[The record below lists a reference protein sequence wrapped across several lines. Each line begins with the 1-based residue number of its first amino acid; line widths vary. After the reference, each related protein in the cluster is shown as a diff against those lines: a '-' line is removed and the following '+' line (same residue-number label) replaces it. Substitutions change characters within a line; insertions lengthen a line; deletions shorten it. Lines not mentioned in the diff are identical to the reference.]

1 MGDQLKKPFHEQVAE
16 NLIEQLK
23 QGTAPWQ
30 KPWEPGEP
38 SSFIPINPTTGNR
51 YKGIN
56 AIHLMAQGHGDQR
69 WMTYKQAAAL
79 GAQVRKGEKG
89 TPIQYWKFTEE
100 QTKTDEYGKPVLDRD
115 GKAVKE
121 EIKLERPRVFYAT
134 VFNAQQIDGLPPM
147 QRKKQTWDAIDRA
160 EQILKSSGALIHHG
174 EHDRAFYRTA
184 NDSIHLPDRGQFPTA
199 AAYYATALHE
209 LGHWTGH
216 PSRLDRDLIH
226 PFGSEQYAKEELRA
240 EIASMVLGDELGIGH
255 DPSQHASYVGS
266 WIKVLKNDPL
276 EVFRA
281 AADAEKIQAHV
292 LALEHQL
299 QVTADQSQVIDAVTL
314 TTGVEVMRNDELEKA
329 AELARLREEQV
340 RNDPNSS
347 EEEKAVA
354 KEERKRAEG
363 MAMMNDIDL
372 QRSIERRIAQDRE
385 LAELTRAREEQVR
398 NDPHSSIEQ
407 KVAATEERKAA
418 EAMAISHDV
427 DLQMRFDKQ
436 QREQRPRASSE
447 TPKTYVD
454 VPLDESQYGDTSH
467 DLKVLESGQDRRYLT
482 VPYGEHKVAKAAGA
496 MWDKGARSWYVGPG
510 ANMEKLRL
518 WFPENVPGRQGPAMS
533 PREEFAKALQCLG
546 CIVKGEHPIMDG
558 KKHRIAAEGDKNG
571 EAAGFYVG
579 HLDGHPAGYIKNNR
593 TGVDMKWKS
602 KGYVLDPEQKA
613 QLQAEAAAKLQTRS
627 AEQEHVHERTAER
640 IGKHMVNL
648 VQVVKPTSY
657 MQAKGIAPKPGVF
670 TDRDSR
676 TTYIPAIDAN
686 GKQWTM
692 QYIRDDGTKRF
703 AKDSRKEG
711 CFHPI
716 GGLEAIAKAPA
727 VVISEGYAT
736 AASLA
741 EVLGH
746 GTVAAFDSGNLPAV
760 AKALRTIFPE
770 KPFIIA
776 GDNDLAIELRDG
788 INPGKMK
795 AQEAAKAVGGG
806 VFFPLFAPGEQTAD
820 PRGFSDFNDLANNS
834 VLGREGLERQAR
846 VAVSNEVEKCQ
857 HAFERK
863 QYQDNSERH
872 AREQSSAAIR
882 T

>member
-38 SSFIPINPTTGNR
+38 SSFIPINPTTGKR

-56 AIHLMAQGHGDQR
+56 AIHLMAQGRGDQR

-147 QRKKQTWDAIDRA
+147 QRKEQAWDAIDRA

-174 EHDRAFYRTA
+174 EHDRAFYRPA

-276 EVFRA
+276 EIFRA
-281 AADAEKIQAHV
+281 AADAEKIQAYV
-292 LALEHQL
+292 LALEQQL
-299 QVTADQSQVIDAVTL
+299 QVTADQNQVIDAETL

-347 EEEKAVA
+347 EEERVGA
-354 KEERKRAEG
+354 KEERKRAEFTA
-363 MAMMNDIDL
+363 MAKDVDL
-372 QRSIERRIAQDRE
+372 QRSIERRIAQDRG

-398 NDPHSSIEQ
+398 NDPHSSTEQ
-407 KVAATEERKAA
+407 KAGATEERKAA

-427 DLQMRFDKQ
+427 DRQMRFDKHERHQ
-436 QREQRPRASSE
+436 HPRASSE
-447 TPKTYVD
+447 TPKAYVD
-454 VPLDESQYGDTSH
+454 VPSGEGQDGDTAH
-467 DLKVLESGQDRRYLT
+467 NLDVRKPTQDRRYLA
-482 VPYGEHKVAKAAGA
+482 VPYREHKTAKAAGA
-496 MWDKGARSWYVGPG
+496 MWDKCARSWYVGPG
-510 ANMEKLRL
+510 ANMEKLRR
-518 WFPENVPGRQGPAMS
+518 WVPENVPGQQGPAMS

-546 CIVKGEHPIMDG
+546 CIVTAEHPIMDG

-571 EAAGFYVG
+571 ETAGFYVG
-579 HLDGHPAGYIKNNR
+579 HHDGHPAGYIKNNR

-602 KGYVLDPEQKA
+602 KGYVLNPEHKA
-613 QLQAEAAAKLQTRS
+613 QLQADAAAKLQAR
-627 AEQEHVHERTAER
+627 AVEREQVHERTAQR
-640 IGKHMVNL
+640 IGRQMADL
-648 VQVVKPTSY
+648 VQVDKPTPY
-657 MQAKGIAPKPGVF
+657 MQAKGIAPQSGVF
-670 TDRDSR
+670 TDRDGR
-676 TTYIPAIDAN
+676 TTYIPAIDAD

-692 QYIRDDGTKRF
+692 QYIQEDGTKRF

-736 AASLA
+736 ASSLA

-760 AKALRTIFPE
+760 AKALRDKFPD

-788 INPGKMK
+788 INPGRVK
-795 AQEAAKAVGGG
+795 AQEAANAVGGRA
-806 VFFPLFAPGEQTAD
+806 FFPVFAQGEQTSH
-820 PRGFSDFNDLANNS
+820 PGKFSDFNDLANNS
-834 VLGREGLERQAR
+834 LLGREGLERQAR
-846 VAVSNEVEKCQ
+846 AAVEKEVEKQ
-857 HAFERK
+857 EWVFERVEHRG
-863 QYQDNSERH
+863 NSKRCAH
-872 AREQSSAAIR
+872 MHSRPPIR
-882 T
+882 S